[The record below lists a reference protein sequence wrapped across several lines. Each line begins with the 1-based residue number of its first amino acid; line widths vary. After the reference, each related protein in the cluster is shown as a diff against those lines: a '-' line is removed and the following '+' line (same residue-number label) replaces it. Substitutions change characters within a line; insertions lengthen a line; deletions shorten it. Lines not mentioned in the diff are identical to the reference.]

1 MRQTR
6 DRDGALT
13 FIGTASTSLG
23 GAICDRL
30 GRPQGAAEVLRFSE
44 GGIFVRIDENVRGR
58 HTFVVQSTLFPA
70 NDQLI
75 ELTFWLDALKRAS
88 AASVTA
94 VIPYFN
100 YAKGDKLDQPRTSI
114 RARVCADMIQ
124 NAGADAAIMLDLHS
138 PQVQGFFTRPADEL
152 RAVGVMCDVIRRWA
166 PSDLTVVSPDS
177 GYVKRAR
184 DYAARLDAPLAIAD
198 KRRTS
203 HQERAE
209 VSDVIGEVRG
219 RNALI
224 VDDFVISGR
233 TLVQTAR
240 KLVEKGALSVM
251 AAVTHGVF
259 SPEAREV
266 LEASPIEQLLVTDSV
281 EGHPWPLPRTVRTVS
296 VAPLFAEAISRAH
309 RGESISV
316 LSGTSSVPI
325 GRVSMSPRAAPRR

>member
-1 MRQTR
+1 VTTGNRG
-6 DRDGALT
+6 DALT
-13 FIGTASTSLG
+13 FVGTASAVLG

-30 GRPQGAAEVLRFSE
+30 GSPPGAAEVLRFSE

-58 HTFVVQSTLFPA
+58 DVFVVQSTLFPA

-88 AASVTA
+88 AASITA

-114 RARVCADMIQ
+114 RARVCTDMIQ
-124 NAGADAAIMLDLHS
+124 NAGADAVIMLDLHS
-138 PQVQGFFTRPADEL
+138 PQVQGFFTRPVDEL
-152 RAVGVMCDVIRRWA
+152 RAVGAMCDVIRRWA

-177 GYVKRAR
+177 GFVKRAR

-198 KRRTS
+198 KRRTG

-209 VSDVIGEVRG
+209 VLDVIGEVRG

-224 VDDFVISGR
+224 VDDFVISGH

-240 KLVEKGALSVM
+240 KLVEKGAVSVM

-259 SPEAREV
+259 STEAREV

-281 EGHPWPLPRTVRTVS
+281 EGHPWPLPRIVRTVS
-296 VAPLFAEAISRAH
+296 VAPLFAEAIGRAH

-316 LSGTSSVPI
+316 LSSPS
-325 GRVSMSPRAAPRR
+325 GRTTGP

>member
-1 MRQTR
+1 
-6 DRDGALT
+6 
-13 FIGTASTSLG
+13 
-23 GAICDRL
+23 
-30 GRPQGAAEVLRFSE
+30 
-44 GGIFVRIDENVRGR
+44 
-58 HTFVVQSTLFPA
+58 
-70 NDQLI
+70 
-75 ELTFWLDALKRAS
+75 
-88 AASVTA
+88 

-198 KRRTS
+198 KRRTG

-316 LSGTSSVPI
+316 LSGTSSEPI

>member
-1 MRQTR
+1 MSTR
-6 DRDGALT
+6 SRGEALI
-13 FIGTASTSLG
+13 FIGTASGRLG
-23 GAICDRL
+23 GAMCDRL
-30 GRPQGAAEVLRFSE
+30 GRPPGAAEVLRFSE

-58 HTFVVQSTLFPA
+58 EVFVVQSTLFPA

-75 ELTFWLDALKRAS
+75 ELLFWLDALKRAS
-88 AASVTA
+88 AAFVTA

-124 NAGADAAIMLDLHS
+124 HAGADAVIMLDLHS

-152 RAVGVMCDVIRRWA
+152 RAVGVMCDAIRQWA
-166 PSDLTVVSPDS
+166 PAELTIVSPDS
-177 GYVKRAR
+177 GFVKRAR

-198 KRRTS
+198 KRRTG

-209 VSDVIGEVRG
+209 VLDVIGEVRG

-233 TLVQTAR
+233 TLVETAR
-240 KLVEKGALSVM
+240 KLVEKGARSVM

-259 SPEAREV
+259 SSVAREV
-266 LEASPIEQLLVTDSV
+266 LGASPIEQLLVTDSV

-296 VAPLFAEAISRAH
+296 VAPLLADAVERAH

-316 LSGTSSVPI
+316 LSEARIRSLK
-325 GRVSMSPRAAPRR
+325 